1 MTVVDRPA
9 SLPAIMA
16 RHNSRERQLFED
28 LNEKNRLAGEF
39 RRLSSRVRDWR
50 KRMGRKRGK
59 RWQAQYGQAIGR
71 ADERLHALRAELLK
85 RAEDLKARILEE
97 KKISAAEVKKFE
109 AQYKKEV
116 EELRAAQLAMAESQE
131 ALENAT
137 GKARDTW
144 KGGELLAGL
153 RQRHRHAAR
162 NLRREKG
169 DVKKA
174 AQEIESEA
182 RDEVILD
189 TELRRILAEVAA
201 LDE

>member
-1 MTVVDRPA
+1 
-9 SLPAIMA
+9 MA
-16 RHNSRERQLFED
+16 RHNSRERQLFGD

-50 KRMGRKRGK
+50 DRMGRKRGK
-59 RWQAQYGQAIGR
+59 RSQARYGQAIGK
-71 ADERLHALRAELLK
+71 ADERLQALRAELLE

-116 EELRAAQLAMAESQE
+116 EELRNAHEAMAESQE
-131 ALENAT
+131 AMAEASAKSRGVEWN
-137 GKARDTW
+137 
-144 KGGELLAGL
+144 GGVLSGL
-153 RQRHRHAAR
+153 RQRHRNAAR

-169 DVKKA
+169 EVKKA

-189 TELRRILAEVAA
+189 NELRRILGEVAA